1 MWPQAHARGI
11 RVEVDTRD
19 AEREEAIVRGDFS
32 LLRRA
37 VINLL
42 TNAIKYGAANSR
54 VSVSLSA
61 EGTDWVIRVRDQ
73 GEGMAADALPRLF
86 KRFSRIVEEGRDR
99 PTGVGLGLVI
109 VKTVA
114 ERHGGSV
121 TVESEIG
128 QGSMFELRLPLR
140 LQTAPSVAV

>member
-1 MWPQAHARGI
+1 M
-11 RVEVDTRD
+11 
-19 AEREEAIVRGDFS
+19 
-32 LLRRA
+32 
-37 VINLL
+37 
-42 TNAIKYGAANSR
+42 

-61 EGTDWVIRVRDQ
+61 EGPDWVIRVRDQ

-86 KRFSRIVEEGRDR
+86 KRFSRIVGEGRDK
-99 PTGVGLGLVI
+99 PSGVGLGLVI

-128 QGSMFELRLPLR
+128 HGSMFELRLPLR
-140 LQTAPSVAV
+140 THAVPSVAA